1 MTPPSEAHKT
11 FPLSIHAAWSAR
23 RWLHTTGVV
32 PPELADD
39 VDLVVSELVSNSVVH
54 SGLADPDVVLV
65 RIASVGAGITG
76 EVVDGGRGMGPEPAS
91 SERSMGL
98 RLVDSTVSRWGHT
111 DRPTRVWFELSP
123 RHDHRMSHRPA
134 A

>member
-1 MTPPSEAHKT
+1 MTPPNEAHKT

-39 VDLVVSELVSNSVVH
+39 VDLVVSELVSNS
-54 SGLADPDVVLV
+54 VVLV